1 MTLMEVYELRQLDQR
16 TIALEVSIAN
26 RKCILKGT
34 GRYEP
39 RGEFGASLRVG
50 VKDPTGNFEVV
61 LKESQWN
68 GRIHTGEEFDCDF
81 AVQLDASCLCAH

>member
-1 MTLMEVYELRQLDQR
+1 MQDYDLRQLDQR

-26 RKCILKGT
+26 RKRILKGI
-34 GRYEP
+34 GRFEM
-39 RGEFGASLRVG
+39 RGEFGPSLRVG
-50 VKDPTGNFEVV
+50 VKDPTGDFEVV
-61 LKESQWN
+61 LKQDQWN